1 MKYHLRYHVE
11 CRVAFYEICT
21 LSATTSSNLEVRQST
36 QRTDNFVIRWFGSF
50 VTSIV
55 TSNPG
60 VVSNLEK
67 KLFCRKNNLVC
78 CFLACGLY
86 YKSFT
91 IVIYDRNE
99 STIKIYN
106 CNDSGQYYKTI
117 NYNPKALAR
126 IVNYDSS
133 IVNKWWHNLEHT
145 LRS

>member
-36 QRTDNFVIRWFGSF
+36 HRTDNFVIRWFGSF

-55 TSNPG
+55 TSNPV

-67 KLFCRKNNLVC
+67 KLSCRKNNLVC

-86 YKSFT
+86 YKSFK
-91 IVIYDRNE
+91 IVIYDCNDGMFV
-99 STIKIYN
+99 IYN
-106 CNDSGQYYKTI
+106 CNGSGQYYKI
-117 NYNPKALAR
+117 
-126 IVNYDSS
+126 INYDSS
-133 IVNKWWHNLEHT
+133 VVNQ
-145 LRS
+145 